1 MRTGLPLVSLA
12 GVDSTVG
19 GAGLGGFAGRAGY
32 AVRYVLITGRDR
44 DLAPSAWGTGRRRY
58 AQRVLLVVAVAALFA
73 GEVSN
78 GYLPDYGGAVVPVVV
93 LLHMIPVLIMRR
105 RPLMAWRLTVV
116 GTVLTL
122 AVAAVLAHGGGGRDL
137 GSPWTPGMLLYL
149 PVLMMTIARCPLP
162 CDLAVAGVSLL
173 LVVPAGVAVGTGPLS
188 GAVISGI
195 LAVGAA
201 TLAGLGVGRQDR
213 IEQQLDMVNRSV
225 AEEQT
230 RRAVLEE
237 RARIVGELHDIIAH
251 HLSLIAVRTETA
263 PYRLAGLRSAPDDD
277 PVRAE
282 FAAVGDAT
290 RQALNETRQLLGVLR
305 RDDDEVD
312 LTPQPGLG
320 DIEALVAEA
329 HSSSVPAT
337 LTVHGNPHP
346 VPPTVGLVLYRVVQ
360 EALSNAR
367 RHAPGA
373 PVRVEL
379 RHAADQVRIRVDN
392 EPPPRPTRLAPAGSG
407 HGLAGMRER
416 IAIVRGELAAE
427 TRPDGGFTVSAA
439 VPVTTDHCGA
449 LW

>member
-1 MRTGLPLVSLA
+1 MPTDFRLVNLA
-12 GVDSTVG
+12 GMDSTAG
-19 GAGLGGFAGRAGY
+19 ILGLGGRAGRAGY
-32 AVRYVLITGRDR
+32 ALRYVLITGRDR
-44 DLAPSAWGTGRRRY
+44 DLAPSAWGTGRKRY
-58 AQRVLLVVAVAALFA
+58 AQRALLVLAMAVLFA
-73 GEVSN
+73 SEISN
-78 GYLPDYGGAVVPVVV
+78 GYLPTYGGAVAPIVV
-93 LLHMIPVLIMRR
+93 LLHMVPVLIMRR
-105 RPLMAWRLTVV
+105 RPLTAWRFTVA

-122 AVAAVLAHGGGGRDL
+122 AVAAMLTHGDGGHDL
-137 GSPWTPGMLLYL
+137 GTPWTAGMLLYL
-149 PVLMMTIARCPLP
+149 PVLMMTIARCPFP
-162 CDLAVAGVSLL
+162 CDLAVAGISLL
-173 LVVPAGVAVGTGPLS
+173 LVIPAGMAVGTGPLS
-188 GAVISGI
+188 GAGISGI
-195 LAVGAA
+195 LAVSAA

-213 IEQQLDMVNRSV
+213 IEQQLDVVNRSV

-251 HLSLIAVRTETA
+251 HLSLIAVRTESA
-263 PYRLAGLRSAPDDD
+263 PYRLAALRAATDDD
-277 PVRAE
+277 PIRAE

-312 LTPQPGLG
+312 LAPQPGLG
-320 DIEALVAEA
+320 DIDALVAEA

-337 LTVHGNPHP
+337 LTVHGHPLP

-379 RHAADQVRIRVDN
+379 RHAADQVRVTVDN
-392 EPPPRPTRLAPAGSG
+392 DPPPRPVRPVPAGSG
-407 HGLAGMRER
+407 YGLAGMRER
-416 IAIVRGELAAE
+416 MAIVRGELAAAP
-427 TRPDGGFTVSAA
+427 RPDGGFTVSAA
-439 VPVTTDHCGA
+439 VPVTTDHRGA